1 MHRAL
6 AKHANRLE
14 SMIRTHAGIRRPMT
28 IKFVADNQTSEL
40 ESIFEAIAF
49 EQENQKQ
56 H

>member
-1 MHRAL
+1 
-6 AKHANRLE
+6 
-14 SMIRTHAGIRRPMT
+14 MT

-49 EQENQKQ
+49 EQEQEENKN